1 MICKKNED
9 NSWVLHSPL
18 NKRYRNGKTEK
29 RGEKKRQP
37 EGASTAVSVSRD
49 LLPLNEYEMNIF
61 VIKESHGP
69 AVVGVVEFF
78 IPD

>member
-1 MICKKNED
+1 MKTIVEFYT
-9 NSWVLHSPL
+9 LHSTSVT
-18 NKRYRNGKTEK
+18 GTEK
-29 RGEKKRQP
+29 RKSGVKKKRQP